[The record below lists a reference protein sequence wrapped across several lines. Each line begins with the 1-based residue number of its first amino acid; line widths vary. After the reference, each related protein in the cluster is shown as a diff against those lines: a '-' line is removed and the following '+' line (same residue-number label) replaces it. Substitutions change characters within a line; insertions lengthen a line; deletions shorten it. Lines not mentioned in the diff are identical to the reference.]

1 MVIGQQ
7 ALYLPIISFPAL
19 HEALHDDADVSN
31 TSRGWFVDQVI
42 EMSPDDCTSGLP
54 VSEQQPNAPPVAAS
68 RSWAVDAT

>member
-19 HEALHDDADVSN
+19 REDIAVSN
-31 TSRGWFVDQVI
+31 ASRGWFVDQVI

-68 RSWAVDAT
+68 HSWVVDAT

>member
-19 HEALHDDADVSN
+19 HEDADVSN
-31 TSRGWFVDQVI
+31 ASRGWFVDQVI